1 LWAVKLSAKKLKV
14 VIKRETDGMMINSYS
29 PAVLKYWQ
37 ANMDFVDIAAVVL
50 DICRLQ
56 LKIICHANIY

>member
-1 LWAVKLSAKKLKV
+1 VKLSAKKLKV
-14 VIKRETDGMMINSYS
+14 VIKRETDEMMINSHS
-29 PAVLKYWQ
+29 SAVLKYWQ

-50 DICRLQ
+50 AICRLQ

>member
-1 LWAVKLSAKKLKV
+1 VKLSAKKLKV

-56 LKIICHANIY
+56 LKII